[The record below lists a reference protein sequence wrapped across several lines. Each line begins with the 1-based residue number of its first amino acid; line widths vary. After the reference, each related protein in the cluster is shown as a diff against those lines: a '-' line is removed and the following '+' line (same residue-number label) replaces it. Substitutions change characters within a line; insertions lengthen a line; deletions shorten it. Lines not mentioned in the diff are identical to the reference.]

1 MSPLDPKI
9 YQDFVSKRK
18 RELREESGIPRN
30 LLKYSWNDYLI
41 DRIKKDDDPFS
52 EEITASRKLAKQLC
66 LGYSVNLGNIKRD
79 KTGTSLLILG
89 KRGSGKSVLG
99 TLILRDS
106 INKIMEP
113 VLYIS
118 FGQFVLESNTVA
130 FEQQRIDIE
139 EKYVAPEILM
149 IDEIER
155 GYKLSDRAKNY
166 FFLILSKRSEYN
178 KPTILTSSIIV
189 ENELEF
195 EIGLPA
201 FRVITDK
208 EKYFNPIKII
218 SPENEDDLSV
228 IFSSTSIFS
237 PSKIRVF
244 LKEKVEEK
252 EGDILRS
259 GDSKKNKESV
269 KITSQELLSI
279 IKRSKLKKL

>member
-1 MSPLDPKI
+1 MIDPEVYKEFI
-9 YQDFVSKRK
+9 LNKK
-18 RELREESGIPRN
+18 KELKEESRIPRN
-30 LLKYSWNDYLI
+30 LLKYTWSDYLE
-41 DRIKKDDDPFS
+41 DRIKEEDLPFP
-52 EEITASRKLAKQLC
+52 EEIAKSRKIAKKIC
-66 LGYSVNLGNIKRD
+66 MRYSTKIKKIRDD

-99 TLILRDS
+99 SLILRDS
-106 INKIMEP
+106 INKIMQP
-113 VLYIS
+113 VLYVS

-149 IDEIER
+149 IDEIEV

-178 KPTILTSSIIV
+178 KPTILTSSIMN

-195 EIGLPA
+195 EIGVPA

-208 EKYFNPIKII
+208 EKYYNPIKILSI
-218 SPENEDDLSV
+218 ENENDLPILFSSQSKFNAKTLGV
-228 IFSSTSIFS
+228 LLKEKIKEKERDKESSFFSST
-237 PSKIRVF
+237 
-244 LKEKVEEK
+244 
-252 EGDILRS
+252 D
-259 GDSKKNKESV
+259 
-269 KITSQELLSI
+269 LLTL